1 MAPRFTVSVLCMN
14 HLDLTVKCI
23 ESVLKHSKD
32 FELIVTD
39 NASSDGTPKYLDEV
53 KNRFPKIV
61 TIIRN
66 EENKGFQDPNKNA
79 LRLAKGEF
87 LVLLNND
94 MEVCEGWLE
103 ALALPFEK
111 NRKLAITG
119 LAGTCNHITDD
130 YKASVGKLEYI
141 EGSCL
146 MIPCAIAR
154 KIGLFA
160 DYLKFIYWEDT
171 DLSLR
176 AQEQGYEIEQVKID
190 AQHRHR
196 ASTTKHMDLREVL
209 AHNKKEFERRWA
221 FYIRRRTF
229 EKRILI
235 RRLGARGDVL
245 LLTPALRALQ
255 EKWPQAEIQLQTKCP
270 TMLTG
275 MPGIKMAMESK
286 SYFDYFYDL
295 DLSYEKR
302 PDVHI
307 VQAYADALE
316 VQLPRQ
322 WTIEMFPSEKDEAW
336 GLRKSRGMKVALI
349 HAGTTTWPGKNWS
362 LDRME
367 QVVKHLKAQGF
378 FTIAV
383 GDEHSPSINCDDS
396 VAGKTSPQQL
406 YALAKHAS
414 LFVGLDSMPQH
425 VASAANV
432 PSAIMFGPTNPK
444 MILRPTPRIV
454 AVQATTADAECVG
467 AHGRRTKAVTQAPCD
482 GACSRAV
489 TVEMMIKG
497 INRALQFSK

>member
-1 MAPRFTVSVLCMN
+1 MAPRFTISVLCMD

-23 ESVLKHSKD
+23 ESVLKFSKD

-39 NASSDGTPKYLDEV
+39 NASSDGTPKYLAEV

-66 EENKGFQDPNKNA
+66 QENKGFQDPNKNA
-79 LRLAKGEF
+79 LRIARGEF

-94 MEVCEGWLE
+94 MEVCEGWLD
-103 ALALPFEK
+103 ALSEPFGK

-119 LAGTCNHITDD
+119 LSGTCNHITND
-130 YKASVGKLEYI
+130 YKASSGTLEYI

-154 KIGLFA
+154 RVGLFA

-176 AQEQGYEIEQVKID
+176 VREQGYEIEQVKIN

-196 ASTTKHMDLREVL
+196 ASTTRHMDLREIL
-209 AHNKKEFERRWA
+209 ANNQREFKKRWD

-229 EKRILI
+229 QKRILI

-255 EKWPQAEIQLQTKCP
+255 EKWPQAEIQVATKCP
-270 TMLTG
+270 SMLTG
-275 MPGIKMAMESK
+275 MPGIKMAMDK
-286 SYFDYFYDL
+286 RSYFDSFYDL
-295 DLSYEKR
+295 DLSYESR

-307 VQAYADALE
+307 VQAYADLLE
-316 VQLPRQ
+316 VRLPDRWQ
-322 WTIEMFPSEKDEAW
+322 IEMFPTEKDEAW
-336 GLRKSRGMKVALI
+336 GFRKSRGMKVALI
-349 HAGTTTWPGKNWS
+349 HGGMTTWPGKNWP

-367 QVVKHLKAQGF
+367 EVVSHLKQEGF
-378 FTIAV
+378 LTIAV
-383 GDEHSPSINCDDS
+383 GDDHSPVLNCDDS
-396 VAGKTSPQQL
+396 VAGETTPQQL

-432 PSAIMFGPTNPK
+432 PSVVMFGPTNPK
-444 MILRPTPRIV
+444 RIIRPTPRIV

-467 AHGRRTKAVTQAPCD
+467 AHGRRTVAVTQAPCD
-482 GACSRAV
+482 GACARAV
-489 TVEMMIKG
+489 TVQMMIRG
-497 INRALQFSK
+497 INRALQFAK

>member
-1 MAPRFTVSVLCMN
+1 
-14 HLDLTVKCI
+14 
-23 ESVLKHSKD
+23 
-32 FELIVTD
+32 
-39 NASSDGTPKYLDEV
+39 
-53 KNRFPKIV
+53 
-61 TIIRN
+61 
-66 EENKGFQDPNKNA
+66 
-79 LRLAKGEF
+79 
-87 LVLLNND
+87 
-94 MEVCEGWLE
+94 
-103 ALALPFEK
+103 
-111 NRKLAITG
+111 
-119 LAGTCNHITDD
+119 
-130 YKASVGKLEYI
+130 
-141 EGSCL
+141 

-154 KIGLFA
+154 KVGLFA

-176 AQEQGYEIEQVKID
+176 VQEQGYEIETVKID

-196 ASTTKHMDLREVL
+196 ASTTKHMDLREIL

-221 FYIRRRTF
+221 FYIKRRTF

-270 TMLTG
+270 TMLSG
-275 MPGIKMAMESK
+275 MPGIRMAMESK

-316 VQLPRQ
+316 VRLPER
-322 WTIEMFPSEKDEAW
+322 WEIKMFPSEKDEAW

-349 HAGTTTWPGKNWS
+349 HAGMTTWPGKNWP

-367 QVVKHLKAQGF
+367 EVVAHLKGQGF

-383 GDEHSPSINCDDS
+383 GDDKSPAINCDDS

-444 MILRPTPRIV
+444 CIIRPTPRIV
-454 AVQATTADAECVG
+454 AVQADVKEIPCVG
-467 AHGRRTKAVTQAPCD
+467 EHGRRTVACTQAPCAGD
-482 GACSRAV
+482 CIRGV
-489 TVEMMIKG
+489 TVQMALRG